1 MAGMDI
7 LNNGARSLTGAVV
20 KAYIIFEDERFER
33 NEVKIT
39 EVRGRSAGIPPSF
52 PGAAKLT
59 SVAEKASQKAQ
70 TLANAIGELVTSP
83 KKLDSSKKHIFQVE
97 FNPAEMSF
105 EAYGGGKAQ
114 KLNFA
119 LNGKISM
126 TYEEVKPRILLRV
139 PLIFDDCERTDAFMA
154 EKFGDM
160 MAMGRT
166 VISSVANTVTG
177 DTYSV
182 RPKVEGFIAALRNDN
197 TRKLQFCWAD
207 MEYKGILESVDAE
220 YTMFNMEGHPIRANV
235 HLGIMLVDTE
245 VSERN
250 MGDWQDSYRAAF
262 DSDGSSLGSATQNV
276 GNLLNLKL

>member
-20 KAYIIFEDERFER
+20 KAYIVFEDERVAPDQV
-33 NEVKIT
+33 NVAM
-39 EVRGRSAGIPPSF
+39 VRGRSAGMPPSF

-70 TLANAIGELVTSP
+70 TLADAIGELTSSVGLDTFSD
-83 KKLDSSKKHIFQVE
+83 KKVFQVE

-126 TYEEVKPRILLRV
+126 TYEEMKPRILMRV

-154 EKFGDM
+154 EKFGDL

-166 VISSVANTVTG
+166 VISNVANTMTG

-207 MEYKGILESVDAE
+207 MKYGGILESIDVE

-245 VSERN
+245 VSNRN
-250 MGDWQDSYRAAF
+250 MGYWKGSYQEAF